1 VKILDLHKMRHEDVK
16 DRCHQFININW
27 GRPLKIITGNSREMQ
42 NLVCEVINFYDLE
55 FHVGG
60 VSGTEGYIRIR
71 SLDV

>member
-1 VKILDLHKMRHEDVK
+1 
-16 DRCHQFININW
+16 
-27 GRPLKIITGNSREMQ
+27 MQ